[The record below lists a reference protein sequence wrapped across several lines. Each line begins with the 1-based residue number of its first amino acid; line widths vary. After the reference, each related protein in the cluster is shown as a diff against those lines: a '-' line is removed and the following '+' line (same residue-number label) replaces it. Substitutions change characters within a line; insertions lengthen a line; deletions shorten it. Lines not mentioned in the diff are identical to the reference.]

1 MNPAVL
7 KRFISLTFIA
17 TLVGFTAFYF
27 YSSVIDR
34 PPGDYEAEKGNMM
47 LSDGKYDEALDW
59 FNQALR
65 VSPDHPGG
73 LMGRSIALIQLERYT
88 DAVAELTYII
98 DLLEKRLAADPEDSF
113 VRRAL
118 SVAYANRGNVNDREA
133 RYQRAF
139 DDYIAALRIDADAVD
154 GPGLIDKIVH
164 DPRPHTVR
172 DRARYLHEQ
181 FQKPESERIMRI
193 PELDAKQ
200 RMYKP

>member
-7 KRFISLTFIA
+7 RRFISLTFIA
-17 TLVGFTAFYF
+17 TLVGFTVFYF

-59 FNQALR
+59 FNQSLR

-73 LMGRSIALIQLERYT
+73 LMGRSIALIQLERYA

-98 DLLEKRLAADPEDSF
+98 EHLEERLASDPKDSLM
-113 VRRAL
+113 RRTL
-118 SVAYANRGNVNDREA
+118 SVAYANRGNVHDREA
-133 RYQRAF
+133 RYQQAF

-154 GPGLIDKIVH
+154 GPGMIDKIVH